1 MAARYIEK
9 VAKFFS
15 LVRFSHTL
23 FALPFALIGFFL
35 AISQGAGEFSF
46 RLFVLILLAMV
57 FARNSAMGFN
67 RLVDKKVDAK
77 NPRTATRELPA
88 SKLTSRSVVLFVLI
102 NAALFVIVAGMIN
115 NTTLFLSV
123 PALVVLLGYSYLKRF
138 TALSH
143 YGVGLALGI
152 APSAA
157 YISVTGNLSTP
168 AMLLSVIV
176 FLWSG
181 SFDILYSLSDEEFD
195 RKEGLHSIPVLLGRR
210 ASLVISAAG
219 HLLVLPLLLQLYKVT
234 PCFGPIYITGASIFS
249 LLLVYQHTIVKA
261 GDISRLNEAFFTS
274 NGVASVI
281 FAIFTVAD
289 IYI

>member
-1 MAARYIEK
+1 MAARFIEK
-9 VAKFFS
+9 AAKFFS

-35 AISQGAGEFSF
+35 AITQGAGEFSF

-67 RLVDKKVDAK
+67 RLVDKKIDAK

-88 SKLTSRSVVLFVLI
+88 SRLTSRSVLFFIVI
-102 NAALFVIVAGMIN
+102 NAALFVVVAGMIN
-115 NTTLFLSV
+115 RVTLFLSI
-123 PALVVLLGYSYLKRF
+123 PALVILLGYSYLKRF

-157 YISVTGNLSTP
+157 YISVAGNLSTA

-195 RKEGLHSIPVLLGRR
+195 RKEGLHSIPVSLGRR
-210 ASLVISAAG
+210 AALAISAAG
-219 HLLVLPLLLQLYKVT
+219 HFLVLPLLFLLYRAC
-234 PCFGPIYITGASIFS
+234 PGFGPVYIAGASIFS
-249 LLLVYQHTIVKA
+249 LLLIHQHTIVKA

-281 FAIFTVAD
+281 FAMFTIAD
-289 IYI
+289 FYI